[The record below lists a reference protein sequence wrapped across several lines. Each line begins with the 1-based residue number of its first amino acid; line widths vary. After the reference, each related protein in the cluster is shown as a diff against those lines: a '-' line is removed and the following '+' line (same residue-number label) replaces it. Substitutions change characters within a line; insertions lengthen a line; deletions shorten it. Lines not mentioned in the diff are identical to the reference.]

1 MARSCFLQNEGGLRS
16 VVWADCLQGLLTVS
30 VPMLIMAK
38 VAYDAG
44 STGARPLNELDSRK
58 YFLNTAFD
66 LTKDENVWAVV
77 IASTP
82 TFFNRICLDQGTAQR
97 YLASRTLKQAKWTVI
112 IGTLFASL
120 YYALLTGAGAA
131 LTSRYRGCDP
141 LLAGSIKRFDQL
153 VPFYV
158 VQDFRDFTGL
168 SGVFLA
174 GVVSASVS
182 TVSSMV
188 NSQAAVWYFDVV
200 TPFFKVAGARLDC
213 IIKTI
218 GDVLQTCPYSF
229 TLANHVLRFVA
240 LLQMFMTVNAA
251 ITGPFAGLL
260 ILGLTAPFANA
271 KGAGIVTLLMV
282 AYQLAH
288 MFVRVNAGVT
298 EERMPVSLDYCAVNV
313 TAVAAGN
320 TSAALSAHT
329 ERKVFSAGSVKCI
342 S

>member
-1 MARSCFLQNEGGLRS
+1 MLVLRPPDRCRSS
-16 VVWADCLQGLLTVS
+16 S
-30 VPMLIMAK
+30 
-38 VAYDAG
+38 
-44 STGARPLNELDSRK
+44 
-58 YFLNTAFD
+58 YF
-66 LTKDENVWAVV
+66 
-77 IASTP
+77 
-82 TFFNRICLDQGTAQR
+82 
-97 YLASRTLKQAKWTVI
+97 
-112 IGTLFASL
+112 
-120 YYALLTGAGAA
+120 
-131 LTSRYRGCDP
+131 
-141 LLAGSIKRFDQL
+141 QL

-218 GDVLQTCPYSF
+218 AELQLFSVKFDCVEQ
-229 TLANHVLRFVA
+229 NHVLRFVA

-298 EERMPVSLDYCAVNV
+298 EERMSVSLDYCAVNV

-329 ERKVFSAGSVKCI
+329 E
-342 S
+342 